1 MSTIACA
8 VHDGAPPVASLFT
21 LIPPKEPVA
30 TSQNPQ
36 NAAALAGANMLAL
49 NATTNGCG
57 IDWGVAGRPFPG
69 EPESGDLH
77 VAVELPD
84 GILLAVIDGLG
95 HGSEAAE
102 AARIA
107 AATLQEHASETLSD
121 ALRSCDAALQGS
133 CGVVLTVVRIGVD
146 GTLTWVGVGAAAG
159 VLWRRSGSGFSI
171 RSMAPLGHGVLG
183 SHLPQLHEKQISL
196 LEDDLLL
203 LCSGIA
209 DAAQWTPALLDNPT
223 RAAETILVEQA
234 REDDDA
240 LALVARYAGP

>member
-1 MSTIACA
+1 VLALS
-8 VHDGAPPVASLFT
+8 
-21 LIPPKEPVA
+21 A
-30 TSQNPQ
+30 TSD
-36 NAAALAGANMLAL
+36 
-49 NATTNGCG
+49 GCG

-69 EPESGDLH
+69 ELESGDLH

-84 GILLAVIDGLG
+84 GILLAVIDGIG

-102 AARIA
+102 AARL
-107 AATLQEHASETLSD
+107 AATTLQAHASETLSD
-121 ALRSCDAALQGS
+121 AVRSCDAALKGS
-133 CGVVLTVVRIGVD
+133 CGVALTIARIGLD
-146 GTLTWVGVGAAAG
+146 GTLTWVGVGDGAG

-171 RSMAPLGHGVLG
+171 RSMAPLGRGVLG
-183 SHLPQLHEKQISL
+183 SHLPPLHEKQISL

-203 LCSGIA
+203 LCSDGIV

-240 LALVARYAGP
+240 LALVARYAGS